1 MPLVAQAFDT
11 IADIYRKAERLSV
24 KTIFQHMEPAFA
36 AEGYRTEAADPPQ
49 RILVLRLDEIGD
61 CVLTIPFLRELRRA
75 YPDAQIDLAVKPG
88 PYPLMECCPYVNHV
102 HLADYVPKPGSSMR
116 AFFDWDHA
124 FCAEHLWEQHYDLCL
139 VPRWDIDE
147 TYSLPLA
154 YFCGAR
160 QRIGF
165 SEHCSWAKEEQDAGM
180 NAFLTR
186 PILTPLHVVHEVEKD
201 LFLLRAGLGIHPVSD
216 KLELWIAKGDAE
228 AVKARLAAGG
238 ITGPYIAVAVGT
250 SERRKTYPPEL
261 LAKALMGIRS
271 NLPFVLL
278 GGPGEEAAG
287 AQVAKALK
295 KASRPVLDLVGQTP
309 LRQSAALVAMA
320 RLYMGGDTGL
330 THIAAATR
338 RPIVEWWCHPM
349 DVPTST
355 LSFVARFA
363 PWQARALQIRPAHAA
378 PGCEHLAPGF
388 HEIAGCRSLDE
399 AHCIAGIQP
408 ETIAA
413 AAERMLR

>member
-11 IADIYRKAERLSV
+11 IADIYRKADRLSME
-24 KTIFQHMEPAFA
+24 TIFRNMEPAFA
-36 AEGYRTEAADPPQ
+36 AEGYRTEIAGPPQ
-49 RILVLRLDEIGD
+49 RILVVRFDEIGD
-61 CVLTIPFLRELRRA
+61 CVLNVPFLRELRRA
-75 YPDAQIDLAVKPG
+75 YPDAQIDLAVKPAS
-88 PYPLMECCPYVNHV
+88 YPLMELCPYVNHV
-102 HLADYVPKPGSSMR
+102 YAAEHLPQPRSLVR
-116 AFFDWDHA
+116 TFFDWHRM
-124 FCAEHLWEQHYDLCL
+124 FCEAHLWEQHYDLCL
-139 VPRWDIDE
+139 VPRWDVDN

-154 YFCGAR
+154 YFCGAK

-165 SEHCSWAKEEQDAGM
+165 SEYCSPVKAASDKGLTG
-180 NAFLTR
+180 FLTR
-186 PILTPLHVVHEVEKD
+186 PVLTPLHVVHEVEKS
-201 LFLLRAGLGIHPVSD
+201 LFLLRAGLGIRPASD
-216 KLELWIAKGDAE
+216 KLELWLAKDDVDA
-228 AVKARLAAGG
+228 AQARLRAAG
-238 ITGPYIAVAVGT
+238 ITLPYIAVAVGT
-250 SERRKTYPPEL
+250 REGRKTYPAEL
-261 LAKALMGIRS
+261 LAKALIGIQTP
-271 NLPFVLL
+271 LPFVLL

-287 AQVAKALK
+287 AQLAKALK

-309 LRQSAALVAMA
+309 LRQSAALVALA

-349 DVPTST
+349 DVPVSVVS
-355 LSFVARFA
+355 LVARFA

-378 PGCEHLAPGF
+378 PGCEHLEPGF

>member
-1 MPLVAQAFDT
+1 
-11 IADIYRKAERLSV
+11 
-24 KTIFQHMEPAFA
+24 MEF
-36 AEGYRTEAADPPQ
+36 
-49 RILVLRLDEIGD
+49 
-61 CVLTIPFLRELRRA
+61 
-75 YPDAQIDLAVKPG
+75 
-88 PYPLMECCPYVNHV
+88 CPYVDTV
-102 HLADYVPKPGSSMR
+102 RLAEGLPPSGAPINDH
-116 AFFDWDHA
+116 FDWMRR
-124 FCAEHLWEQHYDLCL
+124 FCEMLWPQHYALCI
-139 VPRWDIDE
+139 VPRWDVDE
-147 TYSLPLA
+147 TFSLMLA

-160 QRIGF
+160 ERIGF
-165 SEHCSWAKEEQDAGM
+165 SENCYPIKAREDAGM
-180 NAFLTR
+180 NKLLTR
-186 PILTPLHVVHEVEKD
+186 PILTPVHVVHEVEKG
-201 LFLLRAGLGIHPVSD
+201 LFLLRAGLGIRPASD
-216 KLELWIAKGDAE
+216 KLELWLAKDDVDA
-228 AVKARLAAGG
+228 AQTRLRAAG
-238 ITGPYIAVAVGT
+238 ITSPYIAVAVGT
-250 SERRKTYPPEL
+250 REGRKTYPAEL
-261 LAKALMGIRS
+261 LAKALVGIQTP
-271 NLPFVLL
+271 LPFVLL

-287 AQVAKALK
+287 AQLAKALK

-320 RLYMGGDTGL
+320 LLYMGGDTGL
-330 THIAAATR
+330 THVAAAAK